1 MQKLFSSLRQQARR
15 AALSVA
21 LAACAVAMAA
31 QGLSVTGKVTSEQGD
46 PLPGVAVVVKGTSK
60 GVATDAD
67 GRYQLAGVPEGSTL
81 VFSCVGFADA
91 ERPAGKVVDVYMVD
105 DSELLGFEVVV
116 STQKRQQT
124 SIDVPVAV
132 SALSGKDVA
141 LLGLKQVDDMAD
153 FVPGFQAQIQSPNNP
168 GYVIRGVTSD
178 DGASYSQP
186 RISVFQDEVS
196 ISRSRASVVELFD
209 LERVEVVKGPQG
221 TLFGRGA
228 EIGAI
233 HFVRKKAQNKFG
245 AELSVNFGTRGQV
258 GAQGFLNTPIVDG
271 LLANRF
277 AFSFDRHDGYVDN
290 KLGGDLNGKMAIALR
305 NSTRLFAGDNCVL
318 DLVLDYQH
326 DDYPGTSFK
335 SQKIAPEGGDT
346 KFWTDAALNR
356 GDGLGIVRDLGGATL
371 LLSADMP
378 RGLKLTSV
386 TGFRAFKAD
395 EKFDADGTYLP
406 LLDCGEYAKGTQFS
420 QELRLNF
427 NSSRRLDGFV
437 GASYFYENSQQK
449 VDVTTNMQYLYP
461 AYAYQGFAAQA
472 KPQFEQYAAAIPSM
486 LPDALAAYKPA
497 LTQMFNTLM
506 DKWFPES
513 YDPTVPVT
521 TTPDFYGDINTA
533 LTASLGVGLD
543 QLSAFLGESGASLL
557 TSLKAMSAMPLSES
571 YSESST
577 NTGVNQAAE
586 LFADATFRIA
596 GGLSLAAGLRGTY
609 EHQKTGYESP
619 TVPDP
624 VFGSI
629 MYQPSEKVYAQDDYW
644 SWVGRA
650 ALQYVFGRCDAYA
663 SVSRGRRP
671 GVIAFNNSADDI
683 SRLRPEI
690 IVSYEAGV
698 KGIVAKGHLAFDA
711 SVYYYDWSHFQTTR
725 LSESNT
731 SAARVYVADDA
742 GKAHSFGLEAGLKWS
757 PVRSLVLF
765 GNYAYIDGKFNDEDG
780 NGNPQ
785 QYAGNRFRLT
795 PDHSFSVGAD
805 AMLPLRN
812 RMGLFL
818 RPSYAYKSK
827 VYFEDSNE
835 EELTQEGYGTLNFV
849 AGWQYKPRTVRFEAS
864 IFGKNVLNEHFLVDA
879 GNSGRQIGF
888 PTFVPGAP
896 SVFGISLKAGL

>member
-1 MQKLFSSLRQQARR
+1 MKNVFTSFARR
-15 AALSVA
+15 AAMGAAAVSLSVA
-21 LAACAVAMAA
+21 TLA
-31 QGLSVTGKVTSEQGD
+31 QGVGVSGRVMSEGGE
-46 PLPGVAVVVKGTSK
+46 PLPGVAVVVKGSAK

-67 GRYQLAGVPEGSTL
+67 GRYRLMGVPEGATL
-81 VFSCVGFADA
+81 VFSCVGFAEA
-91 ERPAGKVVDVYMVD
+91 ERKAGQVVDVYLAD
-105 DSELLGFEVVV
+105 DSELLGEVVV

-124 SIDVPVAV
+124 SIEVPVAV
-132 SALSGKDVA
+132 SSLSGKDVA
-141 LLGLKQVDDMAD
+141 LLGVRQVDDMAD

-168 GYVIRGVTSD
+168 GYVISGVTSD
-178 DGASYSQP
+178 DGAAYSQP

-233 HFVRKKAQNKFG
+233 HFVRKRAADKFG
-245 AELSVNFGTRGQV
+245 AEVSLNFGTRGQFGV
-258 GAQGFLNTPIVDG
+258 SGFVNTPIVSG
-271 LLANRF
+271 RLANRF

-290 KLGGDLNGKMAIALR
+290 KLGGRLNGKQALALR
-305 NSTRLFAGDNCVL
+305 NSTRLFAGEACAI
-318 DLVLDYQH
+318 DLILDYQH
-326 DDYPGTSFK
+326 DDYPGTAFK
-335 SQKIAPEGGDT
+335 SNKIAPEGGDT
-346 KFWTDAALNR
+346 RPWTAAALNR
-356 GDGLGIVRDLGGATL
+356 GSDLGIVRDLGGATL

-378 RGLKLTSV
+378 RGIKLSSV
-386 TGFRAFKAD
+386 SGFRAFKAD
-395 EKFDADGTYLP
+395 EKFDADGSYLP
-406 LLDCGEYAKGTQFS
+406 LLDCGEYAEGRQFS

-427 NSSRRLDGFV
+427 DASSRVDGFV
-437 GASYFYENSQQK
+437 GASYFYENSLQR

-472 KPQFEQYAAAIPSM
+472 KPQFEQYAAAIPGM
-486 LPDALAAYKPA
+486 LPESMAAYRPA
-497 LTQMFNTLM
+497 ISQMFNALM

-513 YDPTVPVT
+513 YDPTTPVGA
-521 TTPDFYGDINTA
+521 TPDFYGDINSA
-533 LTASLGVGLD
+533 LTSALGVGLD
-543 QLSAFLGESGASLL
+543 EVAAMLGESGQALL
-557 TSLKAMSAMPLSES
+557 GGLKAMSAMSLAES
-571 YSESST
+571 YSEQST
-577 NTGVNQAAE
+577 NRGVNQAAE
-586 LFADATFRIA
+586 VFADGTFKIV
-596 GGLSLAAGLRGTY
+596 GGLSFSAGLRGTY

-619 TVPDP
+619 TEPDP

-629 MYQPSEKVYAQDDYW
+629 MYKPSGRVYVSDDYL

-671 GVIAFNNSADDI
+671 GVLAFNNGPDEV

-690 IVSYEAGV
+690 IVSYEAGL

-725 LSESNT
+725 LSEAET
-731 SAARVYVADDA
+731 SAARIYVADDA
-742 GKAHSFGLEAGLKWS
+742 GKAHSFGIEAGLKWS

-765 GNYAYIDGKFNDEDG
+765 GNYAYIDGKFNDKDG

-795 PDHSFSVGAD
+795 PEHSFSLGAD

-818 RPSYAYKSK
+818 RPSFGYKSK

-835 EELTQEGYGTLNFV
+835 EELTQDGYGTLNFV
-849 AGWQYKPRTVRFEAS
+849 AGWQFKPGKARFEAS
-864 IFGKNVLNEHFLVDA
+864 VFGKNVTDTHFLVDA

-896 SVFGISLKAGL
+896 SVFGLSLKASL

>member
-1 MQKLFSSLRQQARR
+1 MMKNVFISSARR
-15 AALSVA
+15 VALSVA
-21 LAACAVAMAA
+21 VASVSSLSLA
-31 QGLSVTGKVTSEQGD
+31 QGLGVSGRVMSEDGE
-46 PLPGVAVVVKGTSK
+46 PLPGVAVVVKGSAK
-60 GVATDAD
+60 GVATGAD
-67 GRYQLAGVPEGSTL
+67 GRYQLAGVPEGATL

-91 ERPAGKVVDVYMVD
+91 ERPAARVVDVSLAD
-105 DSELLGFEVVV
+105 DSEVLGEVVV

-124 SIDVPVAV
+124 SIEVPVAV
-132 SALSGKDVA
+132 SSLSGKDVA
-141 LLGLKQVDDMAD
+141 LLGVRQVDDMAD

-178 DGASYSQP
+178 DGAAYSQP

-233 HFVRKKAQNKFG
+233 HFVRKRAADKFG
-245 AELSVNFGTRGQV
+245 AELSVNFGTRGQF
-258 GAQGFLNTPIVDG
+258 GASGFVNTPIVSG
-271 LLANRF
+271 RLANRF
-277 AFSFDRHDGYVDN
+277 AFSLDRHDGYVDN
-290 KLGGDLNGKMAIALR
+290 KLGGRLNGKMAIALR
-305 NSTRLFAGDNCVL
+305 NSTRLFAGDGCAI

-335 SQKIAPEGGDT
+335 SNKIAPEGGDT
-346 KFWTDAALNR
+346 RPWTAAALN
-356 GDGLGIVRDLGGATL
+356 GGSDLGIVRDLGGVTL
-371 LLSADMP
+371 LVNADLP
-378 RGLKLTSV
+378 RGLKLSSV
-386 TGFRAFKAD
+386 SGFRAFKAD

-406 LLDCGEYAKGTQFS
+406 LLDCGEYAKGRQLS
-420 QELRLNF
+420 EELRLNF
-427 NSSRRLDGFV
+427 NASGRLDGFV
-437 GASYFYENSQQK
+437 GASYFYEDSRQR
-449 VDVTTNMQYLYP
+449 VDIATNLQYLYP

-472 KPQFEQYAAAIPSM
+472 KPAFEKYAAMIPTLLPESM
-486 LPDALAAYKPA
+486 AAYKPA
-497 LTQMFNTLM
+497 ITQMLGALM

-513 YDPTVPVT
+513 YDPTVPVAA
-521 TTPDFYGDINTA
+521 TPDFYGDINTA
-533 LTASLGVGLD
+533 LSSSLGVSLD
-543 QLSAFLGESGASLL
+543 NVAALLGESGQALVGG
-557 TSLKAMSAMPLSES
+557 LKAMSAMPLADS
-571 YSESST
+571 YAEQST
-577 NTGVNQAAE
+577 NFGTNQAAE
-586 LFADATFRIA
+586 IFADGTFDIV
-596 GGLSLAAGLRGTY
+596 GGLSLSAGLRGSY
-609 EHQKTGYESP
+609 EHQRTGYESP

-624 VFGSI
+624 VFGTI
-629 MYQPSEKVYAQDDYW
+629 MYKPSGRVNVSDDYL

-671 GVIAFNNSADDI
+671 GVLAFNNGPDDV

-690 IVSYEAGV
+690 IVSYEAGL

-725 LSESNT
+725 LSESEA

-757 PVRSLVLF
+757 PVRKLVLF
-765 GNYAYIDGKFNDEDG
+765 GNYAYIDGKFNDKDG

-795 PDHSFSVGAD
+795 PEHSFSLGAD

-818 RPSYAYKSK
+818 RPSFAYKSK

-835 EELTQEGYGTLNFV
+835 EELTQSGYGTLNFV
-849 AGWQYKPRTVRFEAS
+849 AGWQFKPRRARFEAS
-864 IFGKNVLNEHFLVDA
+864 VFGKNVTNTRFLVDA

-888 PTFVPGAP
+888 PTFVSGAP
-896 SVFGISLKAGL
+896 SVFGVSLKASL

>member
-1 MQKLFSSLRQQARR
+1 MSTKFKFIASFALALV
-15 AALSVA
+15 AALLLPFA
-21 LAACAVAMAA
+21 AVAQNTLRASGRVVSA
-31 QGLSVTGKVTSEQGD
+31 SGD

-67 GRYQLAGVPEGSTL
+67 GRFVMPDCPEGATL
-81 VFSCVGFADA
+81 VFSCVGFMST
-91 ERPAGKVVDVYMVD
+91 ERTAGTSVSVALD
-105 DSELLGFEVVV
+105 DESELLGEVVV

-132 SALSGKDVA
+132 SALAGKDVA
-141 LLGLKQVDDMAD
+141 LLGAKQVDDMAD
-153 FVPGFQAQIQSPNNP
+153 FIPGLQVQIQSPNNP

-233 HFVRKKAQNKFG
+233 HFVRHRPVNKFV
-245 AELSVNFGTRGQV
+245 AELSVNFGNHGQV
-258 GAQGFLNTPIVDG
+258 GATGFVNTPMGKV
-271 LLANRF
+271 ANRF

-290 KLGGDLNGKMAIALR
+290 KLGGDLNGKMAIAIR
-305 NSTRLFAGDNCVL
+305 NSTRLFAGDDCVI
-318 DLVLDYQH
+318 DLILDYQH

-335 SQKIAPEGGDT
+335 SQRIAPEGGDT
-346 KFWTDAALNR
+346 KFWTSAALNC
-356 GDGLGIVRDLGGATL
+356 GSELGIKRDLGGATL
-371 LLSADMP
+371 LVDANLSP
-378 RGLKLTSV
+378 SLKFSSI

-395 EKFDADGTYLP
+395 EEFDADGTFLP
-406 LLDCGEYAKGTQFS
+406 LLDCGEYAKGRQFS
-420 QELRLNF
+420 QEFRLN
-427 NSSRRLDGFV
+427 LDASDRVNGFL
-437 GASYFYENSQQK
+437 GASYFYEKSHQEVAIN
-449 VDVTTNMQYLYP
+449 TNFQYLYP

-472 KPQFEQYAAAIPSM
+472 RPQFETIAAM
-486 LPDALAAYKPA
+486 LPQMLPAAMEAYKPA
-497 LTQMFNTLM
+497 LSALLTQLM

-513 YDPTVPVT
+513 YDPTVPVAS
-521 TTPDFYGDINTA
+521 TPDFYGDINTA
-533 LTASLGVGLD
+533 LTANLGFGLD
-543 QLSAFLGESGASLL
+543 QMAALLGESGQ
-557 TSLKAMSAMPLSES
+557 TMVGTLKAMSAMPLSTS
-571 YSESST
+571 YAESST
-577 NTGVNQAAE
+577 NYGVNQAAE
-586 LFADATFRIA
+586 IFADATFHLVA
-596 GGLSLAAGLRGTY
+596 GLSLSAGLRGTY
-609 EHQKTGYESP
+609 EHQKTEYESP

-624 VFGSI
+624 VFGAI
-629 MYQPSEKVYAQDDYW
+629 MYQPSARVAASDDYW

-650 ALQYVFGRCDAYA
+650 ALQYVFGRNNAYA

-671 GVIAFNNSADDI
+671 GVIAFNNGPDDI

-698 KGIVAKGHLAFDA
+698 KGIVARGRLAYDL
-711 SVYYYDWSHFQTTR
+711 SLYYYDWSHFQTTR
-725 LSESNT
+725 LDASES
-731 SAARVYVADDA
+731 SAARIYVADDA
-742 GKAHSFGLEAGLKWS
+742 GKAHSFGIEAGLKWS
-757 PVRSLVLF
+757 PVRQLVLF
-765 GNYAYIDGKFNDEDG
+765 GNYAYIDGKFNDNDG
-780 NGNPQ
+780 NGNHQ

-795 PDHSFSVGAD
+795 PEHSFSVGAD
-805 AMLPLRN
+805 LMFPLRN

-835 EELTQEGYGTLNFV
+835 EELTQDGYGLLNFV
-849 AGWQYKPRTVRFEAS
+849 AGWQFKPGKVRFEAS
-864 IFGKNVLNEHFLVDA
+864 IYGKNVLDEHFLLDA

-896 SVFGISLKAGL
+896 SCFGVTLKAGI

>member
-1 MQKLFSSLRQQARR
+1 MKNIILMSARR
-15 AALSVA
+15 ALLTVAAA
-21 LAACAVAMAA
+21 LAAVLTFA
-31 QGLSVTGKVTSEQGD
+31 QGLAVSGHVTSENGE
-46 PLPGVAVVVKGTSK
+46 PLPGVAVVVKGTTK
-60 GVATDAD
+60 GAATDLD
-67 GRYQLAGVPEGSTL
+67 GNYTLTDVPAGATL
-81 VFSCVGFADA
+81 VFSCVGFTPA
-91 ERPAGKVVDVYMVD
+91 ERPAGKKVDVYLAD
-105 DSELLGFEVVV
+105 DSELLGEVVV

-141 LLGLKQVDDMAD
+141 LLGVRQVDDMAD
-153 FVPGFQAQIQSPNNP
+153 FVPGFQALIQSPNNP

-233 HFVRKKAQNKFG
+233 HFVRKKPETKFG
-245 AELSVNFGTRGQV
+245 AELSFNVGTRGQLGV
-258 GAQGFLNTPIVDG
+258 SGFLNTPFSDKV
-271 LLANRF
+271 ANRL
-277 AFSFDRHDGYVDN
+277 AFSYDRHDGYVDN

-305 NSTRLFAGDNCVL
+305 NSTRLFAGDNCVI

-335 SQKIAPEGGDT
+335 SNKIAPEGGDAN
-346 KFWTDAALNR
+346 FWTDAALNR
-356 GDGLGIVRDLGGATL
+356 GEELGIVRNLGGATL
-371 LLSADMP
+371 LINGDLP
-378 RGLKLTSV
+378 RGLKLSSI

-406 LLDCGEYAKGTQFS
+406 LLDCAEYAKGTQFS
-420 QELRLNF
+420 QEFRLNF
-427 NSSRRLDGFV
+427 NSTRRVDGFV
-437 GASYFYENSQQK
+437 GASYFYENSKQQ
-449 VDVTTNMQYLYP
+449 VDLATNMQYLYP

-472 KPQFEQYAAAIPSM
+472 KPQFEAYAQNIQNM
-486 LPDALAAYKPA
+486 IPDAMAAYKPA
-497 LTQMFNTLM
+497 IAQLFNSLM
-506 DKWFPES
+506 AKWFPET
-513 YDPTVPVT
+513 YDPTVPVS
-521 TTPDFYGDINTA
+521 TTPDFYGDINSA
-533 LTASLGVGLD
+533 LTSQLGVSLD
-543 QLSAFLGESGASLL
+543 LVAAMLGESGSALVSQLR
-557 TSLKAMSAMPLSES
+557 AMSALPLSES
-571 YSESST
+571 HAESST
-577 NTGVNQAAE
+577 NTGINQAAE
-586 LFADATFRIA
+586 VYADATFKLV

-609 EHQKTGYESP
+609 EHQETGYESP
-619 TVPDP
+619 SVADAI
-624 VFGSI
+624 FGYL
-629 MYQPSEKVYAQDDYW
+629 MYNPSAKVTAADDYL

-671 GVIAFNNSADDI
+671 GVIAFNNSPDDI
-683 SRLRPEI
+683 SRLKPEI
-690 IVSYEAGV
+690 IVSYEAGI

-725 LSESNT
+725 LAESNT
-731 SAARVYVADDA
+731 SAAKIYVADDA

-757 PVRSLVLF
+757 PVRKLVFF

-795 PDHSFSVGAD
+795 PEHSFSLGLD
-805 AMLPLRN
+805 AMMPLRN

-835 EELTQEGYGTLNFV
+835 EELTQDGYGTLNFV
-849 AGWQYKPRTVRFEAS
+849 AGWQYKPRKVRFEAS

-896 SVFGISLKAGL
+896 SVFGLSLKASL